1 MAEMM
6 EMLQKRLEFA
16 FLGGRFWI
24 FAQIGAVL
32 ILLTS
37 FKPFFMAYAV
47 AALVV
52 LAAALTWDLWRNAP
66 KSVRYLLALVP
77 LAAGIWILA
86 NTLGMWVEPAA
97 SVAAAQEAKDALEAA
112 GLTYDQ
118 AVALNLTTYGG
129 LVEGIKDLLPNLA
142 SMYGGLIGQ
151 LLLIV
156 SGLMGLM
163 AARKA

>member
-6 EMLQKRLEFA
+6 ETLQKRLEFA
-16 FLGGRFWI
+16 FLGGRFWT
-24 FAQIGAVL
+24 FAQIGAVI

-37 FKPFFMAYAV
+37 FKPFFIAYAV
-47 AALVV
+47 PALVV
-52 LAAALTWDLWRNAP
+52 LAVALTWDLWRNAP

-77 LAAGIWILA
+77 LAVGIWLLV
-86 NTLGMWVEPAA
+86 NTLVMLVEPMA
-97 SVAAAQEAKDALEAA
+97 SIAAAQEAADALEAA
-112 GLTYDQ
+112 GLNYDQ

-142 SMYGGLIGQ
+142 AMYGGLIGQ

-163 AARKA
+163 AARRA